1 MFVDKDLMIAEK
13 EAIVNGS
20 NAIGDV
26 VDLAAHGRLAGEPVY
41 IVIQFTTPPTGNGD
55 KVVFSVQTSTAENFT
70 GENVVTRTL
79 VVSPEVNK
87 GDNIALG
94 LEPLILPVNIP
105 FAERYLRVYTTATV
119 ENESTTG
126 KVNIMLVLDA
136 QTAGLQKQAT
146 DV

>member
-41 IVIQFTTPPTGNGD
+41 IVIQFTTSPTGNGD